1 MCDLRRGHDRAGGA
15 VRNAAAIIEA
25 EGIGDHRRAENRLH
39 RHLLLKV
46 RLRAQGAVLM
56 ALPRYARHGALEVVL
71 AYAVFGPIAVG
82 ELSEAGR
89 RGIDRDRKSTRLNSS
104 H

>member
-25 EGIGDHRRAENRLH
+25 EGIGDHRRAETRLH
-39 RHLLLKV
+39 RPLLLKV

-56 ALPRYARHGALEVVL
+56 TLPRYVRHCALEVVL
-71 AYAVFGPIAVG
+71 AYAVFCPLAVG
-82 ELSEAGR
+82 ALSYARR
-89 RGIDRDRKSTRLNSS
+89 RGLALHTPPLD
-104 H
+104 